1 MFIGGVHSP
10 LMVDINSSHLLNP
23 DWDSHARVHEAWRL
37 STNLFIFLLAIF
49 LLWSKGQ
56 EIVGKSLSLC
66 IHLGF
71 VISALLMPFYGGEP
85 IGEGIPEPK
94 IINIP
99 LNMLVFFFL
108 FFLQSFVLFLLFKE
122 RINQ

>member
-1 MFIGGVHSP
+1 
-10 LMVDINSSHLLNP
+10 MVDINSSHLLNP

-56 EIVGKSLSLC
+56 EILASLLSLC

-71 VISALLMPFYGGEP
+71 VMSAFLMPFYGGEP
-85 IGEGIPEPK
+85 IGEGIPEPE

-108 FFLQSFVLFLLFKE
+108 FFLQSFVLLLLLRE
-122 RINQ
+122 RINSKGYE

>member
-1 MFIGGVHSP
+1 
-10 LMVDINSSHLLNP
+10 MVDINSSHLLNP

-56 EIVGKSLSLC
+56 EILASFLSLC

-71 VISALLMPFYGGEP
+71 VISALLMPFYGGKP
-85 IGEGIPEPK
+85 IGEGIPEPE

-108 FFLQSFVLFLLFKE
+108 FFLQSFVLLLLLRE
-122 RINQ
+122 RINSKGYE

>member
-1 MFIGGVHSP
+1 
-10 LMVDINSSHLLNP
+10 MVDINPSHLLNP
-23 DWDSHARVHEAWRL
+23 DWDPHARVHEAWRL

-56 EIVGKSLSLC
+56 EILASFLSLC

-71 VISALLMPFYGGEP
+71 VISALLMPFYGGKP
-85 IGEGIPEPK
+85 ISEGIPEPV
-94 IINIP
+94 IIYIP

-108 FFLQSFVLFLLFKE
+108 FFLQSFVLLLLLRE
-122 RINQ
+122 RINSKGYE

>member
-1 MFIGGVHSP
+1 
-10 LMVDINSSHLLNP
+10 MVDINSSHLLNP
-23 DWDSHARVHEAWRL
+23 DWDSHARAHEAWRL
-37 STNLFIFLLAIF
+37 STNFFIFLLAIF

-56 EIVGKSLSLC
+56 EILASFLSLC

-71 VISALLMPFYGGEP
+71 VISALLMPFYGGKP
-85 IGEGIPEPK
+85 ISEGIPEPV

-108 FFLQSFVLFLLFKE
+108 FFLQSFVLLLLLRE
-122 RINQ
+122 RINSKGYE